1 MSMAIFSNAYSDE
14 LVTATELNRQPGK
27 VLDKAYEHPITIT
40 RNDQS
45 FALLRRED
53 VAYLVKGVTQSKA
66 VFEVLSVAFRLL
78 LGQKI
83 GYEHPYGWLRVFDAD
98 ELQDFIK
105 EVSEAFRLTDTSNE
119 AWDLIDATIHE
130 WHESAIAITSPDLAA
145 AFNDETKKG
154 KLSENLCLNNDKSCN

>member
-1 MSMAIFSNAYSDE
+1 MNAY
-14 LVTATELNRQPGK
+14 K
-27 VLDKAYEHPITIT
+27 IYITI
-40 RNDQS
+40 
-45 FALLRRED
+45 ED
-53 VAYLVKGVTQSKA
+53 PKQVVQSKA

-83 GYEHPYGWLRVFDAD
+83 GYEHPYGWLSVFDAD

-130 WHESAIAITSPDLAA
+130 WHESSISISSPELAA
-145 AFNDETKKG
+145 AFKK
-154 KLSENLCLNNDKSCN
+154 